1 MGNKNGKHY
10 LGSDEAQAISEA
22 SGMAVEEVQE
32 KFSDF
37 CSEFPN
43 GKMKREHLRKLL
55 GRALP
60 SQAVK
65 NMEKHVFKIFDDD
78 NDGFI
83 DFAEF
88 LPIFFLGYGA
98 VSKYNEDVPQ
108 CPIARAAYY
117 KEREENGR
125 KASHVYEKEC
135 DMYLRKVFH
144 AFDPNKQG
152 WVSDTELIKLVQDMA
167 KYTLPD
173 KSPEELSN
181 QAIKAAF
188 DQADLDNDGRLTVDE
203 FVTVCRGEGGHL
215 NILTELV
222 SGLSYLLE
230 DIGLKPTERDYIEG

>member
-1 MGNKNGKHY
+1 
-10 LGSDEAQAISEA
+10 LGSEEAKDISEA

-32 KFSDF
+32 KFGDF

-43 GKMKREHLRKLL
+43 GKIKREHMRKML

-60 SQAVK
+60 PHAVK
-65 NMEKHVFKIFDDD
+65 NMEKHVFKIFDED

-98 VSKYNEDVPQ
+98 VSKYHEEEEMGPTS
-108 CPIARAAYY
+108 AAAQANVR
-117 KEREENGR
+117 KE
-125 KASHVYEKEC
+125 SSQVYEKEC
-135 DMYLRKVFH
+135 DLYLRKVFN

-152 WVSDTELIKLVQDMA
+152 WVTDVELIKLVQDMA
-167 KYTLPD
+167 KFTLPD
-173 KSPEELSN
+173 KSPEELTN
-181 QAIKAAF
+181 EIIKAAF

-203 FVTVCRGEGGHL
+203 FVTVCRGEGGEL

-230 DIGLKPTERDYIEG
+230 DIGLKPSEKDYIEG